1 MEAIKLLKRKMS
13 LAVTEED
20 YGMAAKIRDHPY
32 MMLYKELHSN
42 RFVDRTHP
50 CLPVSVRQNTAFS
63 TSIIQHPSMKNSET
77 CSEFFSPTY

>member
-42 RFVDRTHP
+42 RFVDRSHP
-50 CLPVSVRQNTAFS
+50 CLPVSARHCLLYFNYT
-63 TSIIQHPSMKNSET
+63 TSEHEKLRDLL
-77 CSEFFSPTY
+77 